1 MPKNK
6 AIDPGD
12 YDLIVKEDLAGKI
25 RRQYET
31 RLPSFARWV
40 KTRYSDALTAG
51 VASKRY
57 LATYLTHMDIRLM
70 GRYTESNT
78 IEPYYQLGKAE
89 GLLKDLVIDRKDE
102 LKKLDD

>member
-1 MPKNK
+1 M
-6 AIDPGD
+6 
-12 YDLIVKEDLAGKI
+12 
-25 RRQYET
+25 
-31 RLPSFARWV
+31 
-40 KTRYSDALTAG
+40 
-51 VASKRY
+51 ASKRY